1 MEKSLPSFSN
11 IPLIMHS
18 ILLQHYFNALTK
30 ININCILRQN
40 ICLQEQKLED
50 TKNGLKRGRFLVS
63 WNTVLTTSYSSFRNC
78 FIKIFLWKK
87 TVLSSFYRLHTEV
100 KELLS
105 KYPFF
110 GGWEGRRVMRGLEL
124 DFRLVFTHSKP
135 QSSHWFQV
143 QASKMFSRTL
153 TLITGFFWWCSL

>member
-1 MEKSLPSFSN
+1 
-11 IPLIMHS
+11 MHS

-78 FIKIFLWKK
+78 FIKIFLWKE
-87 TVLSSFYRLHTEV
+87 TVFSSFYRLHTEV

-105 KYPFF
+105 PEVSIFWRV
-110 GGWEGRRVMRGLEL
+110 GGKKSNERPRTWLQRVPGVYTLKAPEL
-124 DFRLVFTHSKP
+124 SLILSTSKQDVQQNTHVDHWIFLVVLSIK
-135 QSSHWFQV
+135 WV
-143 QASKMFSRTL
+143 VL
-153 TLITGFFWWCSL
+153 